1 MRSFYSFSL
10 SVCVYSRIYVG
21 CHQQLLQ
28 ANDKELHW
36 PRGRIDRELCVVVV
50 LTARHTEQ
58 QCGIYSSVTT
68 KEKKEYSN
76 NTAIEKEVC
85 GALRVCTETL

>member
-1 MRSFYSFSL
+1 
-10 SVCVYSRIYVG
+10 VG

-36 PRGRIDRELCVVVV
+36 PRGRIDRELCVVV
-50 LTARHTEQ
+50 TAHTAE

-68 KEKKEYSN
+68 KEKKE
-76 NTAIEKEVC
+76 V
-85 GALRVCTETL
+85 

>member
-1 MRSFYSFSL
+1 
-10 SVCVYSRIYVG
+10 VG

-36 PRGRIDRELCVVVV
+36 PRGRIDRELCGGGDGTH
-50 LTARHTEQ
+50 TAE

-68 KEKKEYSN
+68 KEKKG
-76 NTAIEKEVC
+76 V
-85 GALRVCTETL
+85 